1 MPMYCQ
7 YIDIST
13 LHRYIPLYLY
23 LNLAPIHFT
32 VSISQPCTNTFHCIN
47 ISTLHQYIS
56 LYQYLN
62 PALMHSSVSISR
74 HNNSPPSRQRSAS
87 THSFPAGH
95 RETQPFVP
103 VIQRSA
109 DDPSNSRETTSL
121 PTLNQ
126 IPTPSTHFPICSLLT
141 CNPSDNPE
149 FLQEESDAICSLL
162 TCNPSRHRHSI
173 PSALKSQPVRRVL
186 SVTGLCRRGAAS

>member
-1 MPMYCQ
+1 MYWHGDVF
-7 YIDIST
+7 YGIDDAALCRCIVNV
-13 LHRYIPLYLY
+13 L
-23 LNLAPIHFT
+23 
-32 VSISQPCTNTFHCIN
+32 ISQPCTDTFLCIY

-87 THSFPAGH
+87 THSSPAGH

-109 DDPSNSRETTSL
+109 DDPSNSQKTTSL

-141 CNPSDNPE
+141 CS
-149 FLQEESDAICSLL
+149 
-162 TCNPSRHRHSI
+162 PSRHRHSI
-173 PSALKSQPVRRVL
+173 PSALKSQPVRRPL
-186 SVTGLCRRGAAS
+186 SPFPPFPLPSPPQYCIIISYNIHPIL

>member
-1 MPMYCQ
+1 MYST
-7 YIDIST
+7 ISISH
-13 LHRYIPLYLY
+13 LAP
-23 LNLAPIHFT
+23 APIH
-32 VSISQPCTNTFHCIN
+32 
-47 ISTLHQYIS
+47 Y
-56 LYQYLN
+56 
-62 PALMHSSVSISR
+62 

-87 THSFPAGH
+87 THSSPAGH

-141 CNPSDNPE
+141 CNPS
-149 FLQEESDAICSLL
+149 
-162 TCNPSRHRHSI
+162 RHRHSI

-186 SVTGLCRRGAAS
+186 SPFSIALPTPILYNHLIQHPPHFVTQNYI

>member
-1 MPMYCQ
+1 MYST
-7 YIDIST
+7 ISISH
-13 LHRYIPLYLY
+13 LAP
-23 LNLAPIHFT
+23 APIH
-32 VSISQPCTNTFHCIN
+32 
-47 ISTLHQYIS
+47 Y
-56 LYQYLN
+56 
-62 PALMHSSVSISR
+62 

-87 THSFPAGH
+87 THSSPAGH

-186 SVTGLCRRGAAS
+186 SVTDSAGGELLLRRRKSALLQKFSLSERLQTRVREFLKRF

>member
-1 MPMYCQ
+1 MPMRMPMYST
-7 YIDIST
+7 ISISH
-13 LHRYIPLYLY
+13 LAP
-23 LNLAPIHFT
+23 APIH
-32 VSISQPCTNTFHCIN
+32 
-47 ISTLHQYIS
+47 Y
-56 LYQYLN
+56 
-62 PALMHSSVSISR
+62 

-87 THSFPAGH
+87 THSSPAGH

-141 CNPSDNPE
+141 CNPS
-149 FLQEESDAICSLL
+149 
-162 TCNPSRHRHSI
+162 RHRHSI
-173 PSALKSQPVRRVL
+173 PSALKRQHTPHGRPL
-186 SVTGLCRRGAAS
+186 SPFPPFPLPSPPQYCIIISYNIHPIL

>member
-7 YIDIST
+7 CIDIST

-32 VSISQPCTNTFHCIN
+32 
-47 ISTLHQYIS
+47 
-56 LYQYLN
+56 
-62 PALMHSSVSISR
+62 VSISR

-126 IPTPSTHFPICSLLT
+126 IPSPPTTFSPSTP
-141 CNPSDNPE
+141 
-149 FLQEESDAICSLL
+149 LL

>member
-1 MPMYCQ
+1 MPMRMPMYST
-7 YIDIST
+7 ISISH
-13 LHRYIPLYLY
+13 LAP
-23 LNLAPIHFT
+23 APIH
-32 VSISQPCTNTFHCIN
+32 
-47 ISTLHQYIS
+47 Y
-56 LYQYLN
+56 
-62 PALMHSSVSISR
+62 

-87 THSFPAGH
+87 THSSPAGH

-141 CNPSDNPE
+141 CNPS
-149 FLQEESDAICSLL
+149 
-162 TCNPSRHRHSI
+162 RHRHSI
-173 PSALKSQPVRRVL
+173 PSALKSQPVRRPL
-186 SVTGLCRRGAAS
+186 SPFSIALPTPILYNHLIQHPPHFVTQNYI

>member
-1 MPMYCQ
+1 MPMRMPMYST
-7 YIDIST
+7 ISISH
-13 LHRYIPLYLY
+13 LAP
-23 LNLAPIHFT
+23 APIH
-32 VSISQPCTNTFHCIN
+32 
-47 ISTLHQYIS
+47 Y
-56 LYQYLN
+56 
-62 PALMHSSVSISR
+62 
-74 HNNSPPSRQRSAS
+74 HNNSPPSRQRNAS
-87 THSFPAGH
+87 THSSPAGH

>member
-1 MPMYCQ
+1 MYCQ
-7 YIDIST
+7 CIDIST

-87 THSFPAGH
+87 THSSPAGH
-95 RETQPFVP
+95 RETQPFVT

-109 DDPSNSRETTSL
+109 NDPSNSRETTSL

-126 IPTPSTHFPICSLLT
+126 IPTPSTHFPIALSLLVIPPIIQ
-141 CNPSDNPE
+141 NFYRRNQMLSAPSSPVIPP
-149 FLQEESDAICSLL
+149 AIATL
-162 TCNPSRHRHSI
+162 SI
-173 PSALKSQPVRRVL
+173 PP
-186 SVTGLCRRGAAS
+186 

>member
-1 MPMYCQ
+1 MPMRMPMYST
-7 YIDIST
+7 ISISH
-13 LHRYIPLYLY
+13 LAP
-23 LNLAPIHFT
+23 APIH
-32 VSISQPCTNTFHCIN
+32 
-47 ISTLHQYIS
+47 Y
-56 LYQYLN
+56 
-62 PALMHSSVSISR
+62 

-87 THSFPAGH
+87 THSSPAGH

-141 CNPSDNPE
+141 CNPS
-149 FLQEESDAICSLL
+149 
-162 TCNPSRHRHSI
+162 RHRHSI

-186 SVTGLCRRGAAS
+186 SVTGLCRRGAASSAAEICVASKILAV

>member
-1 MPMYCQ
+1 MPMRMPMYST
-7 YIDIST
+7 ISISH
-13 LHRYIPLYLY
+13 LAP
-23 LNLAPIHFT
+23 APIH
-32 VSISQPCTNTFHCIN
+32 
-47 ISTLHQYIS
+47 Y
-56 LYQYLN
+56 
-62 PALMHSSVSISR
+62 

-87 THSFPAGH
+87 THSSPAGH

-141 CNPSDNPE
+141 CNPS
-149 FLQEESDAICSLL
+149 
-162 TCNPSRHRHSI
+162 RHRHSI

-186 SVTGLCRRGAAS
+186 SPFSIALPTPILYNHLIQHPPHFVTQNYI

>member
-1 MPMYCQ
+1 MYWHGDVF
-7 YIDIST
+7 YGIDNAT
-13 LHRYIPLYLY
+13 LRRCIVNIL
-23 LNLAPIHFT
+23 
-32 VSISQPCTNTFHCIN
+32 ISQPYTNTFHCIN

-62 PALMHSSVSISR
+62 SALMHSSVSISR
-74 HNNSPPSRQRSAS
+74 HNNSPPNRQRSAS
-87 THSFPAGH
+87 THSSPAGH
-95 RETQPFVP
+95 RETQPFVT

-186 SVTGLCRRGAAS
+186 SVTGLYRRGAAS

>member
-1 MPMYCQ
+1 MYCQ
-7 YIDIST
+7 YID
-13 LHRYIPLYLY
+13 
-23 LNLAPIHFT
+23 
-32 VSISQPCTNTFHCIN
+32 

-62 PALMHSSVSISR
+62 SALMHSSVSISR
-74 HNNSPPSRQRSAS
+74 HNNSPPNRQRSAS
-87 THSFPAGH
+87 THSSPAGH

-121 PTLNQ
+121 PALNQ

-141 CNPSDNPE
+141 CNPSH
-149 FLQEESDAICSLL
+149 
-162 TCNPSRHRHSI
+162 HRHSI

-186 SVTGLCRRGAAS
+186 PVAGLCRRGALLRRWESALLQKFSLSERLQTRVREFLKRF

>member
-1 MPMYCQ
+1 MPMRMPMYST
-7 YIDIST
+7 ISISH
-13 LHRYIPLYLY
+13 LAP
-23 LNLAPIHFT
+23 APIH
-32 VSISQPCTNTFHCIN
+32 
-47 ISTLHQYIS
+47 Y
-56 LYQYLN
+56 
-62 PALMHSSVSISR
+62 

-87 THSFPAGH
+87 THSSPAGH

-141 CNPSDNPE
+141 CNPS
-149 FLQEESDAICSLL
+149 
-162 TCNPSRHRHSI
+162 RHRHSI

-186 SVTGLCRRGAAS
+186 SVTGLCRRGADSWLAEICVVFQKSAV

>member
-1 MPMYCQ
+1 MYST
-7 YIDIST
+7 ISISH
-13 LHRYIPLYLY
+13 LAP
-23 LNLAPIHFT
+23 APIH
-32 VSISQPCTNTFHCIN
+32 
-47 ISTLHQYIS
+47 Y
-56 LYQYLN
+56 
-62 PALMHSSVSISR
+62 

-87 THSFPAGH
+87 THSSPAGH

-173 PSALKSQPVRRVL
+173 PSALKRQHTPHGRPL
-186 SVTGLCRRGAAS
+186 SPFPPFPLPSPPQYCIIISYNIHPIL

>member
-7 YIDIST
+7 CIDIST

-32 VSISQPCTNTFHCIN
+32 VSISQPCTNTFHCIY

-87 THSFPAGH
+87 THSSPAGH

-109 DDPSNSRETTSL
+109 DDPYNSQKTTSL

-141 CNPSDNPE
+141 CS
-149 FLQEESDAICSLL
+149 
-162 TCNPSRHRHSI
+162 PSRHRHSI
-173 PSALKSQPVRRVL
+173 PSALKSQPVKRVL

>member
-1 MPMYCQ
+1 MY
-7 YIDIST
+7 ST
-13 LHRYIPLYLY
+13 VLMMLRYADEDADVFY
-23 LNLAPIHFT
+23 N
-32 VSISQPCTNTFHCIN
+32 IN
-47 ISTLHQYIS
+47 ITSRPSANTLPQQLTSKSTAKRLD
-56 LYQYLN
+56 
-62 PALMHSSVSISR
+62 
-74 HNNSPPSRQRSAS
+74 PS
-87 THSFPAGH
+87 PAGH

-141 CNPSDNPE
+141 CNPS
-149 FLQEESDAICSLL
+149 
-162 TCNPSRHRHSI
+162 RHRHSI

-186 SVTGLCRRGAAS
+186 SVTGLCRRGADS

>member
-1 MPMYCQ
+1 MRMPMYST
-7 YIDIST
+7 ISISH
-13 LHRYIPLYLY
+13 LAP
-23 LNLAPIHFT
+23 APIH
-32 VSISQPCTNTFHCIN
+32 
-47 ISTLHQYIS
+47 Y
-56 LYQYLN
+56 
-62 PALMHSSVSISR
+62 

-87 THSFPAGH
+87 THSSPAGH

-173 PSALKSQPVRRVL
+173 PSALKRQHTPHGRPL
-186 SVTGLCRRGAAS
+186 SPFPIALPTPILYNHLIQHPPHFVTQNYI

>member
-1 MPMYCQ
+1 MQ
-7 YIDIST
+7 
-13 LHRYIPLYLY
+13 
-23 LNLAPIHFT
+23 
-32 VSISQPCTNTFHCIN
+32 
-47 ISTLHQYIS
+47 QYIS

-62 PALMHSSVSISR
+62 PALMHSSASISR

-109 DDPSNSRETTSL
+109 DDLSNSRETISL

-126 IPTPSTHFPICSLLT
+126 IPTPSTHFPIYSLLT

-186 SVTGLCRRGAAS
+186 PGAGLCRRGADSWLAEICVVLQKSAV

>member
-1 MPMYCQ
+1 MYST
-7 YIDIST
+7 ISISH
-13 LHRYIPLYLY
+13 LAP
-23 LNLAPIHFT
+23 APIH
-32 VSISQPCTNTFHCIN
+32 
-47 ISTLHQYIS
+47 Y
-56 LYQYLN
+56 
-62 PALMHSSVSISR
+62 

-87 THSFPAGH
+87 THSSPAGH

-162 TCNPSRHRHSI
+162 TCNPFRPEKPAREACAVCHRTLQEGSCFLGAGNLRCFKNSRCLSGF
-173 PSALKSQPVRRVL
+173 RREFENF
-186 SVTGLCRRGAAS
+186 

>member
-1 MPMYCQ
+1 MPMRMPMY
-7 YIDIST
+7 ST
-13 LHRYIPLYLY
+13 VLIMLRYADEDADVFY
-23 LNLAPIHFT
+23 N
-32 VSISQPCTNTFHCIN
+32 IN
-47 ISTLHQYIS
+47 ITSRPSANTLPQQLTSKSTAKRLD
-56 LYQYLN
+56 
-62 PALMHSSVSISR
+62 HSS
-74 HNNSPPSRQRSAS
+74 
-87 THSFPAGH
+87 PAGH

-149 FLQEESDAICSLL
+149 FYRRNQMLSAPSSPVIPPAIATLSL
-162 TCNPSRHRHSI
+162 P
-173 PSALKSQPVRRVL
+173 P
-186 SVTGLCRRGAAS
+186 